1 MLGELANFL
10 KDAMH
15 LAALSLSGLQVCYK
29 SLKQNYN
36 LDNFC
41 KIIIQHSTLNNSLQ
55 NKSSIFFVGLSTF
68 DAQHGLHLYIH
79 IFEQCFQI
87 K

>member
-29 SLKQNYN
+29 SLEQNYN
-36 LDNFC
+36 LDNF
-41 KIIIQHSTLNNSLQ
+41 
-55 NKSSIFFVGLSTF
+55 
-68 DAQHGLHLYIH
+68 
-79 IFEQCFQI
+79 
-87 K
+87 

>member
-29 SLKQNYN
+29 SLEQNYN
-36 LDNFC
+36 LDNFWK
-41 KIIIQHSTLNNSLQ
+41 KIEYNIAH
-55 NKSSIFFVGLSTF
+55 
-68 DAQHGLHLYIH
+68 
-79 IFEQCFQI
+79 
-87 K
+87 